1 VYLTSV
7 DTDAKLGRCLLSVIE
22 LVTVCTFIIYKT
34 LNLELEKIK
43 FQNLKIVQILGLKKG
58 KIVYKM
64 FARSMV
70 PFFTSQKK
78 VFTIISSLI
87 TNTG

>member
-22 LVTVCTFIIYKT
+22 LATVCTFIVYKT
-34 LNLELEKIK
+34 LNLELQKIK

-64 FARSMV
+64 FAGNMV
-70 PFFTSQKK
+70 PFFTSQKT